1 MTDPRIEPSR
11 PVPSRVVAFAA
22 LILFAIGIA
31 VGYLVIRQARSAQP
45 GPERPPAP
53 IARSLDV
60 LGGRPGVLF
69 SSAAFDSTNG
79 YLAVRPLDGSEDNR
93 YRTELRCERVHFAS
107 GTGVC
112 VTADRGV
119 ATKYAVQTFGPDFK
133 VRHTLPLR
141 GVPSR
146 ARVSPDGRRAAV
158 TVFVSGDSYNSSSFS
173 TRTTLI
179 DTTTGLA
186 IADLEEFAV
195 TRDGQGFKAVDF
207 NYWGVTFARDG
218 NVFFAT
224 LRTGGINYLIEGNIA
239 ARTARILR
247 PGVECPSLSPD
258 GARIVFKQRV
268 TSSTWRLH
276 VLDVASLSDAA
287 LAETRS
293 VDDQPEWLDN
303 ESIAYMLPNNSAG
316 GGSVDIWTLSLT
328 SSEPSRVLVPR
339 ALSPSI
345 VR

>member
-1 MTDPRIEPSR
+1 VIEPPLDQSR
-11 PVPSRVVAFAA
+11 SLSFRLIAFAA
-22 LILFAIGIA
+22 LILCSIGIA
-31 VGYLVIRQARSAQP
+31 VGYLVVRQARLAQP

-53 IARSLDV
+53 VARSLEV
-60 LGGRPGVLF
+60 LGGQPGVLF

-79 YLAVRPLDGSEDNR
+79 YLAVQALGASEDSR
-93 YRTELRCERVHFAS
+93 YRTELRCERVHYAA
-107 GTGVC
+107 GVGVC
-112 VTADRGV
+112 VTANRGV
-119 ATKYAVQTFGPDFK
+119 ATTYGVQVFGPDFT

-158 TVFVSGDSYNSSSFS
+158 TVFVSGDSYNASSFS

-179 DTTTGLA
+179 DTTTGLP
-186 IADLEEFAV
+186 IADLEELAV
-195 TRDGQGFKAVDF
+195 TRDGRSFKAVDF
-207 NYWGVTFARDG
+207 NYWGVTFAQDG

-224 LRTGGINYLIEGNIA
+224 LRTGGINYLVEGNVT
-239 ARTARILR
+239 ARTARVLR

-258 GARIVFKQRV
+258 GTRIVFKHRV
-268 TSSTWRLH
+268 TASTWRLH

-303 ESIAYMLPNNSAG
+303 DSIAYMLPDTAAS

-328 SSEPSRVLVPR
+328 SPGPSRLLIPR
-339 ALSPSI
+339 ALSPVV